1 MCRSCKDDLCTF
13 DSACICAHHDRQPCR
28 LKGRSGNSETSGSR
42 PTGHRVI
49 ASTWPKVSGTES
61 TAMSQISPLNKNS
74 CPKKN
79 DLNTPGRM
87 KSVNPKSRAPKKTT
101 STIFDES
108 VPAKL
113 GRRPKAEKFNMK
125 ERMNGIT
132 PTRTA

>member
-79 DLNTPGRM
+79 DLNTPGRT
-87 KSVNPKSRAPKKTT
+87 KSVIPKKRVPKNNT
-101 STIFDES
+101 STNFDEG
-108 VPAKL
+108 VPAKA
-113 GRRPKAEKFNMK
+113 GVRMKAEKFK
-125 ERMNGIT
+125 IVERMSGIT